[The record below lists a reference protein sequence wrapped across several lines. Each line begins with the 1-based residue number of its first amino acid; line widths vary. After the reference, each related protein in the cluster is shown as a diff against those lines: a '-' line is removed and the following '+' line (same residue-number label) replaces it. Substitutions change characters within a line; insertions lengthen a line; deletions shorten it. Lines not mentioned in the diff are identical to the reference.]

1 MRIDAVAAG
10 CFSAKMICPRMGA
23 QGDGPGASQ
32 PRTGTVSVQVARAR
46 EGEFELLAKAP
57 TPREK
62 TPLGWRPCCSVA
74 FSPFYP
80 CSAIGSFPNLDVK
93 LAVGQKRIRHLRRI
107 SVDLKS
113 MQAQAG

>member
-46 EGEFELLAKAP
+46 E
-57 TPREK
+57 
-62 TPLGWRPCCSVA
+62 S
-74 FSPFYP
+74 
-80 CSAIGSFPNLDVK
+80 NLSS
-93 LAVGQKRIRHLRRI
+93 R
-107 SVDLKS
+107 
-113 MQAQAG
+113 

>member
-46 EGEFELLAKAP
+46 ESNLSSWQRPLPHGRKPRWVGGRAAASRSHPSIPAP
-57 TPREK
+57 P
-62 TPLGWRPCCSVA
+62 S
-74 FSPFYP
+74 
-80 CSAIGSFPNLDVK
+80 
-93 LAVGQKRIRHLRRI
+93 
-107 SVDLKS
+107 DLFQTS
-113 MQAQAG
+113 M

>member
-32 PRTGTVSVQVARAR
+32 PRTGTVSVQVARAA
-46 EGEFELLAKAP
+46 ESNLSS
-57 TPREK
+57 
-62 TPLGWRPCCSVA
+62 WQRP
-74 FSPFYP
+74 
-80 CSAIGSFPNLDVK
+80 
-93 LAVGQKRIRHLRRI
+93 RI

-113 MQAQAG
+113 MQARLDNAPPV